1 MPGKHH
7 SKDTKAMALAALQSG
22 DNPPHAAAIA
32 GVPVSTVRNWIK
44 VFEAWDDSELDAFIA
59 AKKRAMGGAWAVVG
73 TDALQFVQE
82 LRAAGDAKG
91 MLAAATTAGIAS
103 TKLESLGQ
111 PKNVNQQPS
120 GTDNPLIVTLHD
132 KAG

>member
-7 SKDTKAMALAALQSG
+7 SKDTKATAMAALQSG

-32 GVPVSTVRNWIK
+32 GVPVSTVRSWIK
-44 VFEAWDDSELDAFIA
+44 VFESWDDSELDAFIA

-73 TDALQFVQE
+73 TDALELVQE
-82 LRAAGDAKG
+82 LRVAKDAKG

-111 PKNVNQQPS
+111 PKNVTPGAS
-120 GTDNPLIVTLHD
+120 GTANPLIVTPPD
-132 KAG
+132 KGG